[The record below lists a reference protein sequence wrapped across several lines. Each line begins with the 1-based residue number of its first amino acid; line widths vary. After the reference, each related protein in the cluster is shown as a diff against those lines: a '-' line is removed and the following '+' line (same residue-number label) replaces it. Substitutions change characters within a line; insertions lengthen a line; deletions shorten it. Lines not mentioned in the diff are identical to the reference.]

1 MKRPN
6 LDKILD
12 LLQSNQEFSLTES
25 QYLKSTGATLPKQT
39 YYLKNNSA
47 LSKIAKEYGFIIEV
61 KERTICLKR
70 KVN

>member
-1 MKRPN
+1 MSKPN
-6 LDKILD
+6 FRG
-12 LLQSNQEFSLTES
+12 LLPLLESNQEFSLTES